1 MSPTWSEKGNVY
13 VMMLAPPGIGKTP
26 TSEIFHGP
34 LQEIEQEENEELA
47 DNEGDAGKQRKLRTL
62 EQV

>member
-1 MSPTWSEKGNVY
+1 
-13 VMMLAPPGIGKTP
+13 MLAPPGIGKTP

-34 LQEIEQEENEELA
+34 LKEIEREENEQQLVGGG
-47 DNEGDAGKQRKLRTL
+47 EGDTTTGGQKNDKLRTL

>member
-1 MSPTWSEKGNVY
+1 
-13 VMMLAPPGIGKTP
+13 MMLAPPGIGKTP

-34 LQEIEQEENEELA
+34 LKEIEREENEQQLVGGG
-47 DNEGDAGKQRKLRTL
+47 EGDTTTGGQKNDKLRTL